1 MKTKSKTMTAKGNLG
16 DALETL
22 VSANVNLRDALKALV
37 STNHAEITFV
47 KKDGTDRTMICTTK
61 ASSIPEDKQ
70 PIGESTLKEN
80 TDILRVYD
88 LENEGWRSF
97 RVDSVKSFTIATK

>member
-1 MKTKSKTMTAKGNLG
+1 MTAKGNLG

-22 VSANVNLRDALKALV
+22 VSTNVNLREALKALV
-37 STNHAEITFV
+37 STNHAEIIFT
-47 KKDGTDRTMICTTK
+47 KKDGTDRTMICTTET
-61 ASSIPEDKQ
+61 SSIPEDKQ
-70 PIGESTLKEN
+70 PIGESKVKEN

>member
-1 MKTKSKTMTAKGNLG
+1 MT
-16 DALETL
+16 
-22 VSANVNLRDALKALV
+22 ANVNLRDALKALV

-61 ASSIPEDKQ
+61 SSSIPEDKQ
-70 PIGESTLKEN
+70 PVTESAVKEN

>member
-1 MKTKSKTMTAKGNLG
+1 MRTKSKTMTA
-16 DALETL
+16 
-22 VSANVNLRDALKALV
+22 NVNLREALKALV
-37 STNHAEITFV
+37 STNHAEVTFV
-47 KKDGTDRTMICTTK
+47 KKDGTDRTMICTTE

-70 PIGESTLKEN
+70 PNEESTLKEN

-88 LENEGWRSF
+88 LENDGWRSF

>member
-1 MKTKSKTMTAKGNLG
+1 MSTSSTQLKFNIRDKLKTLIN
-16 DALETL
+16 E
-22 VSANVNLRDALKALV
+22 
-37 STNHAEITFV
+37 NHVEITFV

-61 ASSIPEDKQ
+61 PSSIPEEKQ
-70 PIGESTLKEN
+70 PIGESKVKEN

>member
-1 MKTKSKTMTAKGNLG
+1 MT
-16 DALETL
+16 
-22 VSANVNLRDALKALV
+22 ANVNLREALKALV
-37 STNHAEITFV
+37 STNHAEVTFV

-61 ASSIPEDKQ
+61 SSSIPEDKQ
-70 PIGESTLKEN
+70 PNEESTLKEN

-88 LENEGWRSF
+88 LENDGWRSF

>member
-1 MKTKSKTMTAKGNLG
+1 MRTKSKTMTA
-16 DALETL
+16 
-22 VSANVNLRDALKALV
+22 NVNLREALKALV
-37 STNHAEITFV
+37 STNHAEVTFV

-61 ASSIPEDKQ
+61 SSSIPEDKQ
-70 PIGESTLKEN
+70 PVSESTLKEN

-97 RVDSVKSFTIATK
+97 RVESVKSFTIATK

>member
-1 MKTKSKTMTAKGNLG
+1 MKTESKTMTAK
-16 DALETL
+16 
-22 VSANVNLRDALKALV
+22 VNLHDALKALV

-61 ASSIPEDKQ
+61 PDSIPEGKQ
-70 PIGESTLKEN
+70 PIGESKVKEN
-80 TDILRVYD
+80 TDIVRVYD

-97 RVDSVKSFTIATK
+97 RVDSVKSFTVATK

>member
-1 MKTKSKTMTAKGNLG
+1 MT
-16 DALETL
+16 
-22 VSANVNLRDALKALV
+22 ANVNLRDALKALV

-47 KKDGTDRTMICTTK
+47 KKDGSDRTMICTTK
-61 ASSIPEDKQ
+61 SSSIPEDKQ
-70 PIGESTLKEN
+70 PVTESAVKEN

>member
-1 MKTKSKTMTAKGNLG
+1 MTAKGNLG

-37 STNHAEITFV
+37 STNRAEITFT
-47 KKDGTDRTMICTTK
+47 KKDGTERIMICTTE

-70 PIGESTLKEN
+70 PVNESTLKGN

-97 RVDSVKSFTIATK
+97 RIDSVKSFTIATK

>member
-1 MKTKSKTMTAKGNLG
+1 MT
-16 DALETL
+16 
-22 VSANVNLRDALKALV
+22 ANVNLREALKALV
-37 STNHAEITFV
+37 STNHAEVTFV

-61 ASSIPEDKQ
+61 SSSIPEDKQ
-70 PIGESTLKEN
+70 PVSESTLKEN

-97 RVDSVKSFTIATK
+97 RVESVKSFTIATK

>member
-1 MKTKSKTMTAKGNLG
+1 MKTKSKTMTAK
-16 DALETL
+16 
-22 VSANVNLRDALKALV
+22 VNLRDALKALV
-37 STNHAEITFV
+37 STNHAEIVFV
-47 KKDGTDRTMICTTK
+47 KKDGTERTMICTT
-61 ASSIPEDKQ
+61 AVNSIPEDKQ

-97 RVDSVKSFTIATK
+97 RIDSVKSFTIATK

>member
-1 MKTKSKTMTAKGNLG
+1 MT
-16 DALETL
+16 
-22 VSANVNLRDALKALV
+22 ANVNLRDALKALV

-61 ASSIPEDKQ
+61 SSSIPEDKQ
-70 PIGESTLKEN
+70 PVTESAVKEN

-88 LENEGWRSF
+88 LENDGWRSF